1 MVRATRHRKPR
12 YCAMISFLFQTGQP
26 VNVVAGIT
34 WKMIKTIGQHG
45 VARVPY
51 DLKRKRR
58 NLTNGTYG
66 FVIGK
71 NTMTLLDEM
80 PDTPVRRRK
89 RVSVFGRST
98 RTVER
103 VIDKVADKEYA
114 GVQDELDRRTGA
126 ASHRIYSRSIQAYWK
141 DRVGEG
147 RMKHDVSQYMLG
159 LPSRQRYS
167 NDQLLKEY
175 VRVEQLL
182 RVL

>member
-1 MVRATRHRKPR
+1 
-12 YCAMISFLFQTGQP
+12 MISFLFQTGQP

-45 VARVPY
+45 VARVPC